1 MKKKEYIEK
10 QANRYSLVV
19 IGVSW
24 GGVSALRNIFSHL
37 STDFSLPIIIVQHIS
52 KDFNVNE
59 KSYWEKYCKIPAKEA
74 EDKEKIKEGH
84 IYFAPPNY
92 HVIVER
98 DMRLSLDASEPVNY
112 ARPSVDVLFE
122 SAALALSNKIVA
134 IILTGANNDGAD
146 GLKAI
151 KESGGLTIVQNPNSA
166 ECSDMPGAALD
177 ATDVDHVLEL
187 DEIGPFLM
195 ALNN

>member
-59 KSYWEKYCKIPAKEA
+59 KSYWEKYCK
-74 EDKEKIKEGH
+74 
-84 IYFAPPNY
+84 
-92 HVIVER
+92 
-98 DMRLSLDASEPVNY
+98 
-112 ARPSVDVLFE
+112 
-122 SAALALSNKIVA
+122 
-134 IILTGANNDGAD
+134 
-146 GLKAI
+146 
-151 KESGGLTIVQNPNSA
+151 
-166 ECSDMPGAALD
+166 
-177 ATDVDHVLEL
+177 
-187 DEIGPFLM
+187 
-195 ALNN
+195 